1 MGKGKNK
8 SKQRGKQLP
17 TAPIAKAVSA
27 APTVPTA
34 PAPPSAVAPP
44 PKVNTPPMAVAKG
57 VSAPPPTA
65 PAKVTPPP
73 VAAPPKAVAPPAVTP
88 IAKSVIPPTGQEE
101 GTVVSRIYDARG
113 NVRFGRIRKADG
125 KLITC
130 HSKGST
136 VPIEGTIVHF
146 STYTHDNQT
155 VAKVEATV
163 GTDALIAAR
172 LAEIVKTD
180 VYQLIP
186 AEQWYGAGGTE
197 TFNGA
202 IMGSTVEGMLLLHVK
217 DSRE

>member
-8 SKQRGKQLP
+8 NKQRGKQLP

-27 APTVPTA
+27 APTVPA
-34 PAPPSAVAPP
+34 VPAPPSAVAPP
-44 PKVNTPPMAVAKG
+44 PKVATPPVAMAKG
-57 VSAPPPTA
+57 VNAPPPAA
-65 PAKVTPPP
+65 PAKVVPP
-73 VAAPPKAVAPPAVTP
+73 VAAPPKAIAPPAAAPAT
-88 IAKSVIPPTGQEE
+88 KSVPPSIGREE
-101 GTVVSRIYDARG
+101 GTVISRVYDAKG

-146 STYTHDNQT
+146 STYTHDSQT